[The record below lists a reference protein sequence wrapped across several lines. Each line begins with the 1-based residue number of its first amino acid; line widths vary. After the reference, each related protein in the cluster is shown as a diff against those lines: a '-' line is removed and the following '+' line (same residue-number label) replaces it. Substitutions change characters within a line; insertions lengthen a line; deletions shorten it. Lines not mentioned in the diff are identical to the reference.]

1 MNFVQSSTEKKYK
14 NKSSLKVIICVS
26 VAIICAVIARILG
39 KLDYAP
45 ITFGLIRSIIYIA
58 LYISWGISIRKRVV
72 QMQVRCYLTA
82 IAVLMIFWFMLRT
95 IKYYFVIDIDVARY
109 LWYLYYF
116 PMLFIPLLAVYV
128 SISLGMP
135 EHFKLPHWL
144 LWFYIPTLLCFLLV
158 LTNDFH
164 QLVFTFPV
172 GNVFSDANYDYNFGY
187 YIVFIWNVI
196 CALTASVIMVIKTQ
210 KNSKEKYLPFIVLAV
225 SIIYALIY
233 STGVQWIQLIAGDIT
248 AAQCLMFAGIFESC
262 IYCGLIRVNTGYV
275 TLFNSSTLGAQI
287 TDVDYTVRYT
297 SANAQRYTKEIMCE
311 VQNCTVNS
319 DKNTLLKSHKIDGGY
334 VLWQEDITEIVELL
348 EKLEKNKDTISRSNT
363 IEKENYEI
371 ELKINSAREKNRL
384 YVLLQQQTAE
394 QIEFINEFLAL
405 YDKEIDEEKKHLLL
419 VKIAVVGAYIK
430 RRGNLM
436 FIMEGSKTIDI
447 SELSRCFEESFSN
460 MKLLDIECAFDC
472 PQEGLMLGQ
481 DAVRVYDFMEKVTE
495 YSMDNL
501 HAVWLKLRNTADS
514 FIFYLEV
521 VCDKSL
527 AVFEKDVD
535 HCIFEDEAWCFTIH
549 IDKAGD
555 K

>member
-1 MNFVQSSTEKKYK
+1 MNFVQSSTEKKYR

-72 QMQVRCYLTA
+72 QMQVRRYLTA
-82 IAVLMIFWFMLRT
+82 IAALMVFWFMLRT

-135 EHFKLPHWL
+135 EHFKLPRWL
-144 LWFYIPTLLCFLLV
+144 LWFYIPTLICFLLV
-158 LTNDFH
+158 LTNDLH

-172 GNVFSDANYDYNFGY
+172 GNIFSDANYDYNFGY

-233 STGVQWIQLIAGDIT
+233 STGAQWLQLIAGDIT

-287 TDVDYTVRYT
+287 TDMDYTVRYT

-311 VQNCTVNS
+311 AQNCTVNS

-348 EKLEKNKDTISRSNT
+348 EKLEKNKDTISQSNT

-394 QIEFINEFLAL
+394 QIELINEFLAL